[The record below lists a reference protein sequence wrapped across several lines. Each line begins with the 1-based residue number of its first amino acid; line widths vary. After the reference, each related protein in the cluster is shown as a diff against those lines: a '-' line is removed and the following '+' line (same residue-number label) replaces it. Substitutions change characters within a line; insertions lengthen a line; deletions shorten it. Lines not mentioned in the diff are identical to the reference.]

1 MNYYLILE
9 ESYEHYDGQR
19 DYNKIYN
26 FLLETKEELK
36 LSNSTYKDVIYSEKE
51 ITEYDYI
58 YFEHK
63 FTKIS
68 SLVFEE
74 LKKDFTVRKEL

>member
-9 ESYEHYDGQR
+9 TMNERYDGTTN
-19 DYNKIYN
+19 YYGISN
-26 FLLETKEELK
+26 FLLETENELK
-36 LSNSTYKDVIYSEKE
+36 SVNPEWKNVVYSDYEKDDESYSEYE
-51 ITEYDYI
+51 
-58 YFEHK
+58 

-74 LKKDFTVRKEL
+74 LKKDFTVRNTL